1 MLLAY
6 ANSLS
11 HYDDYFSF
19 TRLVLLSGTTDRKQY
34 ATFSD
39 YSL

>member
-11 HYDDYFSF
+11 HYNDYFGF
-19 TRLVLLSGTTDRKQY
+19 TKLVLLSGTTDREQY
-34 ATFSD
+34 TTFSD